1 MEYLYKPH
9 FYAHI
14 LASISLVVAIILLII
29 NYKKLLKLDG
39 LDLVKIFSVLA
50 IAIAAHGQGHTTLE
64 KEYNYDPIDFLQKSL
79 QKYTF

>member
-14 LASISLVVAIILLII
+14 LASIALVVAIVLLAV
-29 NYKKLLKLDG
+29 NFRKLLKLDG
-39 LDLVKIFSVLA
+39 LELVKIFSILA

-64 KEYNYDPIDFLQKSL
+64 KEYGYDPLRSIIS
-79 QKYTF
+79 